1 MEVSRLTLA
10 FASSWGKGF
19 GVKLKQVV
27 VWGIPPFLLL
37 IALLALWN
45 NPVTRA
51 YFDGDYWKAVGK
63 FGESLRLAHARYVD
77 DEKAEYETLVD
88 TALDGMTSALDR
100 HSSYYPPPRYEEFQN
115 DTKLQYFGIGVV
127 IRKVE
132 EGILIA
138 RVFPSGPAE
147 VAGVRPGDFVAKV
160 EKTSVTNLTL
170 SQVSDLIKGEE
181 GTTVLVGLRDV
192 VGDAREVEVTRG
204 RIQMS
209 SVDDVRV
216 DSNGTGYLRLEQF
229 TSRTGDELRVA
240 LADLEK
246 DGVKRLILDLRDN
259 SGGLLSAAVEV
270 VSEFLEEG
278 KLVVSIKGRNNY
290 PERSYHSKPK
300 GPSRSYPLVIL
311 INEGSAS
318 ASEIV
323 AGALGVSGRARLV
336 GEKTYGKGS
345 VQTVFGL
352 EDESGLRLTTAM
364 YYLPDGSTIHES
376 GIIPHVIVPC
386 DAEMEGKLRIQRFQ
400 DAFSDSD
407 AFEKLFGFAPVR
419 DKQFQIGLSLFSG
432 KSLKEIQGQIEA
444 QEALEGNP

>member
-1 MEVSRLTLA
+1 MTLA
-10 FASSWGKGF
+10 FTISWGNGF

-51 YFDGDYWKAVGK
+51 YFESDYWRAVGK
-63 FGESLRLAHARYVD
+63 FGESLRLAHARYVN
-77 DEKAEYETLVD
+77 DEKVEYEILVD

-100 HSSYYPPPRYEEFQN
+100 HSSYYPPPKYEEFQN
-115 DTKLQYFGIGVV
+115 ETKLQYFGIGVV

-132 EGILIA
+132 KGILVA
-138 RVFPSGPAE
+138 RVFPRGPAE
-147 VAGVRPGDFVAKV
+147 VAGVRPGDFVDKV
-160 EKTSVTNLTL
+160 EKTSVTNLSL

-181 GTTVLVGLRDV
+181 GTSVLIGLRNVD
-192 VGDAREVEVTRG
+192 GHEHEVKVTRG
-204 RIQMS
+204 RIQMC
-209 SVDDVRV
+209 SVDDVHV

-229 TSRTGDELRVA
+229 TSRTGDELRAALVA
-240 LADLEK
+240 LDK
-246 DGVKRLILDLRDN
+246 DGVKQLILDLRDN

-270 VSEFLEEG
+270 ASEFLEEG
-278 KLVVSIKGRNNY
+278 RLLVSIKGRNNY
-290 PERSYHSKPK
+290 PERSYYSKPK
-300 GPSRSYPLVIL
+300 GPPRSYPLVIL

-336 GEKTYGKGS
+336 GEQSFGKGS

-352 EDESGLRLTTAM
+352 EDDSGLRLTTAM
-364 YYLPDGSTIHES
+364 YYLPDGSTIHER
-376 GIIPHVIVPC
+376 GITPHVTVPC
-386 DAEMEGKLRIQRFQ
+386 DEEMEGKLRIQRFQ
-400 DAFSDSD
+400 DGFSNPE

-419 DKQFQIGLSLFSG
+419 DKQFQIGLSLFSD
-432 KSLKEIQGQIEA
+432 KSLKEIQAQVEA